1 MVVAEHEGRFDGD
14 AHFSERLAEM
24 AGPRGEM
31 FDKARLVQGV
41 TKDSDFFGERI
52 FGNAGGVA
60 PAAEWVIE
68 ELAGAI
74 FARQIK
80 IADSGDLRRQS
91 IGGDVWSEPI
101 RGIEGVGEEKE
112 NAAVAFLIFN
122 HAAEVVHFI
131 FRKLGAVG
139 GAFDNTLPTEF

>member
-31 FDKARLVQGV
+31 FGEERLLQGV

-52 FGNAGGVA
+52 SGNAGGVA
-60 PAAEWVIE
+60 PAADWVIQ

-80 IADSGDLRRQS
+80 IADGGDLGSQTIS
-91 IGGDVWSEPI
+91 CDFGSEPV
-101 RGIEGVGEEKE
+101 RAIEGV
-112 NAAVAFLIFN
+112 
-122 HAAEVVHFI
+122 
-131 FRKLGAVG
+131 
-139 GAFDNTLPTEF
+139 